1 VLELFLVEVAH
12 LHLLAEG
19 VLEIAHDNLRCF
31 LEDDKTVASFHS
43 KSEVAVR
50 SVIHKFDDQLHD
62 GENSLI
68 DCFESG
74 HYLRQE
80 LEAVGPEPVEIDLE
94 VLSRSHALS
103 YSEQHVDVP

>member
-1 VLELFLVEVAH
+1 MLELFLVEVAH

-50 SVIHKFDDQLHD
+50 SVIH
-62 GENSLI
+62 
-68 DCFESG
+68 
-74 HYLRQE
+74 
-80 LEAVGPEPVEIDLE
+80 
-94 VLSRSHALS
+94 
-103 YSEQHVDVP
+103 